1 MARRSG
7 TWRGAR
13 KRSPLSIHS
22 LECQGLLPPTFLV
35 CAAGMTCLASRSL
48 AYAPSAGVKWASHL
62 PVWRRSTR
70 SDFAACGGWPR
81 DTSSVFLA
89 GIAVIALVY
98 AWFISTF
105 RLWGPPAPKWYH
117 WVNAALPLV
126 LIVGPTLVA
135 SAIRQLSGEI
145 RACGLIEPQSTSSL
159 VMWARQLIGIV
170 WAIFVYLAVESLFS
184 DLLGWPS
191 FEWPRELVGV
201 VMCAW
206 AARNLAFAR
215 LMRQVFR
222 RHYLRTASRTAW
234 CAGAATYP
242 AFLSG
247 LAIIFISPL
256 KNEEFRAYASMGVFV
271 LAVVVNSAMMYLFW
285 RAVCRARRHSVKRFG
300 PLVGA
305 AGEHDATASST

>member
-1 MARRSG
+1 MGES
-7 TWRGAR
+7 
-13 KRSPLSIHS
+13 
-22 LECQGLLPPTFLV
+22 
-35 CAAGMTCLASRSL
+35 LASL
-48 AYAPSAGVKWASHL
+48 AALDPERLRCLRRLAARYIIGVLVGVA
-62 PVWRRSTR
+62 
-70 SDFAACGGWPR
+70 
-81 DTSSVFLA
+81 
-89 GIAVIALVY
+89 IIALVY

-105 RLWGPPAPKWYH
+105 RLWGPPAPRWHH

-145 RACGLIEPQSTSSL
+145 RACGLVGMRSASSL
-159 VMWARQLIGIV
+159 VVTIWQLTAVV
-170 WAIFVYLAVESLFS
+170 WAIAAYLAVEWLLS
-184 DLLGWPS
+184 DQLGWPY

-201 VMCAW
+201 VMGAW

-222 RHYLRTASRTAW
+222 RHYLRTASRSAW

-247 LAIIFISPL
+247 FAIIFISPL
-256 KNEEFRAYASMGVFV
+256 KNEEFRTYASMGVFV